1 MVTVSVIVCE
11 NETNKA
17 GSSYTEQCGT
27 GINDLLG
34 AAIGIIRRGATGSG
48 GKDKGNGDGT
58 NQ

>member
-11 NETNKA
+11 SETNEA
-17 GSSYTEQCGT
+17 GSSYAEKCSPW
-27 GINDLLG
+27 INDLLG
-34 AAIGIIRRGATGSG
+34 SAIGIIRSGATGSG